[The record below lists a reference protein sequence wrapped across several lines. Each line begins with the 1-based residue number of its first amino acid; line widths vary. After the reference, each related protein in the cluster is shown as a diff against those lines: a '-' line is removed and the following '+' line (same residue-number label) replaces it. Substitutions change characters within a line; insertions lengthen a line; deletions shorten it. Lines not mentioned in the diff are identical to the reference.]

1 LFLEIFFQQI
11 VKKKLL
17 LQYQL
22 RELNMESKWKIKIKD
37 GQIEVEGMNFKNNE
51 CVQDVIYQ
59 ILKQKANITSEK
71 RIKDFAMESEVVN
84 IEYVEEK

>member
-1 LFLEIFFQQI
+1 
-11 VKKKLL
+11 
-17 LQYQL
+17 
-22 RELNMESKWKIKIKD
+22 MESKWKIKIKD

>member
-1 LFLEIFFQQI
+1 
-11 VKKKLL
+11 
-17 LQYQL
+17 
-22 RELNMESKWKIKIKD
+22 MEGKWKIKIKD
-37 GQIEVEGMNFKNNE
+37 GKVEVEGMDFKNNE
-51 CVQDVIYQ
+51 CIQNVIYQ